1 MKPRH
6 QVTRTAVDLIKRF
19 EGYRQK
25 AAQLP
30 DGRWTV
36 GYGHTLTAREGASVS
51 EKDAEALLLYDLI
64 SVAHSVNEHTYTPL
78 NQNQFDALVC
88 FAFNIGLD
96 NFLRSGVLRRINEGS
111 LLQAACAMEMWR
123 KADFEGERIVID
135 ALVRR
140 RSAEKTL
147 FQTPANGEWVPA
159 PSPVLRPK
167 VDYDASCAI
176 PKQTPMAVSTRTEGD
191 RVVAEREEGLP
202 LNVVV
207 PEEDGPTQTEQSAAA
222 VSARLEAILSD
233 APPITITTTKP
244 VARQDDL
251 GLPEPPVPSE
261 TVSAQ
266 PAVTEPAPV
275 LFQNE
280 PTTTPIEPIAAPAP
294 VEFTPF
300 RLTPQPAEVEE
311 VAKPTPV
318 EAFAPTAKPA
328 PSEPSLFGAPA
339 SASSVFNLGGF
350 STSEE
355 VDLHPMDVPM
365 VESEQPRFGNT
376 SLLISLGIL
385 GLALFGGGVLW
396 ILTVASG
403 SDSGVKMFGYG
414 ASMIGAICFVV
425 SAYLLLR
432 RLAGPETGEDEE

>member
-6 QVTRTAVDLIKRF
+6 QVTRAAVDLIKRF

-88 FAFNIGLD
+88 FAFNIGLE

-147 FQTPANGEWVPA
+147 FLTPANGEWIPA

-167 VDYDASCAI
+167 VDYDASCAV
-176 PKQTPMAVSTRTEGD
+176 PKQTPVTVNARTEGD
-191 RVVAEREEGLP
+191 RVVAEREESLP
-202 LNVVV
+202 LNVVA
-207 PEEDGPTQTEQSAAA
+207 PEEDGPTATEQSAAA
-222 VSARLEAILSD
+222 VAARLEAILPD
-233 APPITITTTKP
+233 AEPAASTAPRP
-244 VARQDDL
+244 VRNDDL
-251 GLPEPPVPSE
+251 GLPEPPEP
-261 TVSAQ
+261 AR
-266 PAVTEPAPV
+266 PAVIEPEPV
-275 LFQNE
+275 LFQEEAMSGE
-280 PTTTPIEPIAAPAP
+280 PEAAPVAP

-300 RLTPQPAEVEE
+300 RLTPPPVEE
-311 VAKPTPV
+311 VEKPI
-318 EAFAPTAKPA
+318 PA
-328 PSEPSLFGAPA
+328 ESFAPA
-339 SASSVFNLGGF
+339 SEPVLGEPTLFGGPAVNSSVFNLGGF

-355 VDLHPMDVPM
+355 VDLRPMDVSM
-365 VESEQPRFGNT
+365 VPAESPRFGNT
-376 SLLISLGIL
+376 SLLVSLGIL

-396 ILTVASG
+396 ILTVGAG
-403 SDSGVKMFGYG
+403 SDTGVKMFGYG

-432 RLAGPETGEDEE
+432 RLAGPDTSDEE

>member
-6 QVTRTAVDLIKRF
+6 QVSRAAVDLIRRF

-36 GYGHTLTAREGASVS
+36 GYGHTLTARAGASVS

-147 FQTPANGEWVPA
+147 FLTPANGEWVPA
-159 PSPVLRPK
+159 PSSVLRPK
-167 VDYDASCAI
+167 VDYDASCAV
-176 PKQTPMAVSTRTEGD
+176 PKQTPMAVNTRTEGD
-191 RVVAEREEGLP
+191 RVVAEREEGVP
-202 LNVVV
+202 LNLVV
-207 PEEDGPTQTEQSAAA
+207 PEEDGPTATEQSAAA
-222 VSARLEAILSD
+222 VSARLEAILSET
-233 APPITITTTKP
+233 ASSENTTLGATKP
-244 VARQDDL
+244 VTRQDDL
-251 GLPEPPVPSE
+251 GLPEPPVP
-261 TVSAQ
+261 VQ
-266 PAVTEPAPV
+266 PAMTEPAPV
-275 LFQNE
+275 LFQDE
-280 PTTTPIEPIAAPAP
+280 PTTTPVEPAPAAP

-300 RLTPQPAEVEE
+300 RLTPQPVEE
-311 VAKPTPV
+311 VEKPAPV
-318 EAFAPTAKPA
+318 EAFAPRPA
-328 PSEPSLFGAPA
+328 PSEPTLFGGPA
-339 SASSVFNLGGF
+339 SGPSVFNLGGF
-350 STSEE
+350 STSDDVE
-355 VDLHPMDVPM
+355 LRPMDVPF
-365 VESEQPRFGNT
+365 VEAEQPRFGNN

-396 ILTVASG
+396 ILTVAAG
-403 SDSGVKMFGYG
+403 SDGVVKLFGYG
-414 ASMIGAICFVV
+414 ASMVGAICFVV

-432 RLAGPETGEDEE
+432 RLAGPETVGEE

>member
-6 QVTRTAVDLIKRF
+6 QVSRVAVDLIKRF
-19 EGYRQK
+19 EGYRQH
-25 AAQLP
+25 AARLP

-36 GYGHTLTAREGASVS
+36 GYGHTLTARAGASVS

-64 SVAHSVNEHTYTPL
+64 SVAHSVNEHTYAPL

-88 FAFNIGLD
+88 FAFNIGLE

-147 FQTPANGEWVPA
+147 FLTPANGEWVPA

-176 PKQTPMAVSTRTEGD
+176 PKQTPTTVNTRMEGD
-191 RVVAEREEGLP
+191 RVVAAREEGLP

-207 PEEDGPTQTEQSAAA
+207 PEEDTPTATEQSAAA
-222 VSARLEAILSD
+222 VGARLEAILSES
-233 APPITITTTKP
+233 P
-244 VARQDDL
+244 VIPRQDEL
-251 GLPEPPVPSE
+251 GLPEPPVP
-261 TVSAQ
+261 AQ
-266 PAVTEPAPV
+266 PAAADPAPV
-275 LFQNE
+275 LFQDAT
-280 PTTTPIEPIAAPAP
+280 TTTPVEPMPAEAPQAAP
-294 VEFTPF
+294 VELTPF
-300 RLTPQPAEVEE
+300 QLTPTPANEETTVE
-311 VAKPTPV
+311 
-318 EAFAPTAKPA
+318 TAT
-328 PSEPSLFGAPA
+328 PSEPTLFDPANGA
-339 SASSVFNLGGF
+339 SVFNLDGF

-355 VDLHPMDVPM
+355 AGLDSMAAPAVK
-365 VESEQPRFGNT
+365 SEPPRFGNA
-376 SLLISLGIL
+376 SLLLVLGIL

-396 ILTVASG
+396 ILTVAAG
-403 SDSGVKMFGYG
+403 ADENVKLFGYG
-414 ASMIGAICFVV
+414 ASTIGAICFVV

-432 RLAGPETGEDEE
+432 RLAGPETSRKK

>member
-6 QVTRTAVDLIKRF
+6 QVTRVAVDLIKRF

-25 AAQLP
+25 AAKLP

-64 SVAHSVNEHTYTPL
+64 SVAHAVNEHTYTPL
-78 NQNQFDALVC
+78 NQNQFDSLAC

-147 FQTPANGEWVPA
+147 FLTPASGEWVPA

-176 PKQTPMAVSTRTEGD
+176 PKQTPTAVNTRTEGD
-191 RVVAEREEGLP
+191 RVVAQREEGLP
-202 LNVVV
+202 LNVVA
-207 PEEDGPTQTEQSAAA
+207 PEEDAPSATEQSAAA
-222 VSARLEAILSD
+222 VAARLEAILPD
-233 APPITITTTKP
+233 APAATVTTKP
-244 VARQDDL
+244 VVREDDL
-251 GLPEPPVPSE
+251 GLPEPP
-261 TVSAQ
+261 A
-266 PAVTEPAPV
+266 PAPLVTEPAPV
-275 LFQNE
+275 LFQDE
-280 PTTTPIEPIAAPAP
+280 PTTTPLEPASVDTASVAP

-300 RLTPQPAEVEE
+300 RLTPQPVEE
-311 VAKPTPV
+311 VARPTPV
-318 EAFAPTAKPA
+318 EAFAPAPA
-328 PSEPSLFGAPA
+328 QSEPSLFAAPA
-339 SASSVFNLGGF
+339 AGPSVFNLGGF
-350 STSEE
+350 STSDDE
-355 VDLHPMDVPM
+355 VSLHQMDVPM
-365 VESEQPRFGNT
+365 VESEQPRFGNA
-376 SLLISLGIL
+376 SLLVSLGIL

-396 ILTVASG
+396 ILTVGAG
-403 SDSGVKMFGYG
+403 SDSGVKLFGYG
-414 ASMIGAICFVV
+414 ASMVGAICFVV

-432 RLAGPETGEDEE
+432 RLAGPDVSDEE

>member
-36 GYGHTLTAREGASVS
+36 GYGHTLTARAGASVS

-64 SVAHSVNEHTYTPL
+64 SVAHSVNEHTYAPL

-147 FQTPANGEWVPA
+147 FLTPANGEWVPA

-176 PKQTPMAVSTRTEGD
+176 PKQTPMAVNTRTEGD

-207 PEEDGPTQTEQSAAA
+207 PEEDGPTATEQSAAA
-222 VSARLEAILSD
+222 VSARLEAILSEP
-233 APPITITTTKP
+233 PPIETTTTKP
-244 VARQDDL
+244 VVRQDDL
-251 GLPEPPVPSE
+251 GLPEPPAPP
-261 TVSAQ
+261 Q
-266 PAVTEPAPV
+266 PAVTEPTPV
-275 LFQNE
+275 LFQDA
-280 PTTTPIEPIAAPAP
+280 PTTTPVEPAPTAP

-300 RLTPQPAEVEE
+300 RLTPQPAEAEE
-311 VAKPTPV
+311 VAKPAPV
-318 EAFAPTAKPA
+318 EAFAPAPKPA

-339 SASSVFNLGGF
+339 TGSSVFNLGGF

-396 ILTVASG
+396 ILTVAAG
-403 SDSGVKMFGYG
+403 SDGQVKLFGYG

-432 RLAGPETGEDEE
+432 RLAGPDTGEDEE

>member
-6 QVTRTAVDLIKRF
+6 QVSRAAVDLIKRF

-36 GYGHTLTAREGASVS
+36 GYGHTLTAREGAAVS
-51 EKDAEALLLYDLI
+51 EQDAEALLLYDLI
-64 SVAHSVNEHTYTPL
+64 SVAHSVNEHTYAPL

-96 NFLRSGVLRRINEGS
+96 NFLRSGVLRRVNEGS

-140 RSAEKTL
+140 RAAEKTL
-147 FQTPANGEWVPA
+147 FLTPANGEWVPA

-176 PKQTPMAVSTRTEGD
+176 PRQAPVAVNARTEGD
-191 RVVAEREEGLP
+191 RVVAEREEGAP
-202 LNVVV
+202 LGVVV
-207 PEEDGPTQTEQSAAA
+207 PEEDGPTATEQSAAA
-222 VSARLEAILSD
+222 VAARLEAILPD
-233 APPITITTTKP
+233 AAPAAQPL
-244 VARQDDL
+244 RQDDL
-251 GLPEPPVPSE
+251 GLPEPPVP
-261 TVSAQ
+261 TQ
-266 PAVTEPAPV
+266 PAPAEPAPP
-275 LFQNE
+275 LFQDAPVE
-280 PTTTPIEPIAAPAP
+280 PPPAAP

-300 RLTPQPAEVEE
+300 RLTPSPAAVEE
-311 VAKPTPV
+311 VERPAPV
-318 EAFAPTAKPA
+318 DSFDAA
-328 PSEPSLFGAPA
+328 PSEPTLFGGPAPQ
-339 SASSVFNLGGF
+339 SSVFNLGGF

-355 VDLHPMDVPM
+355 EVDLRPMDVAM
-365 VESEQPRFGNT
+365 VEAEAPRFGNT

-396 ILTVASG
+396 ILTVGAG
-403 SDSGVKMFGYG
+403 SDTGVKMFGYG

-432 RLAGPETGEDEE
+432 RLAGPDTSDEE

>member
-6 QVTRTAVDLIKRF
+6 QVTRASVDLIKRF

-25 AAQLP
+25 AAKLP

-64 SVAHSVNEHTYTPL
+64 SVAHSVNENTYAPL

-140 RSAEKTL
+140 RAAEKTL
-147 FQTPANGEWVPA
+147 FLTPANGEWVPA

-176 PKQTPMAVSTRTEGD
+176 PKQTPIAVNARTEGD
-191 RVVAEREEGLP
+191 RVVAEREENLP
-202 LNVVV
+202 LSIVV

-222 VSARLEAILSD
+222 VSARLESILAD
-233 APPITITTTKP
+233 PEPTTTKP
-244 VARQDDL
+244 VPLQDDL
-251 GLPEPPVPSE
+251 GLPEPPPPV
-261 TVSAQ
+261 Q
-266 PAVTEPAPV
+266 PVVAEPAPTV
-275 LFQNE
+275 FQDTS
-280 PTTTPIEPIAAPAP
+280 TTTPVEPVAEPAAP

-300 RLTPQPAEVEE
+300 RLTPQPAVEE
-311 VAKPTPV
+311 VETPAPV
-318 EAFAPTAKPA
+318 ESFAQPA
-328 PSEPSLFGAPA
+328 RQTFGEPSLFAAPPA
-339 SASSVFNLGGF
+339 GPSVFNLDGF
-350 STSEE
+350 STSDET
-355 VDLHPMDVPM
+355 VSLNSMDVPL
-365 VESEQPRFGNT
+365 VEAEQPRFGNT

-396 ILTVASG
+396 ILTVAAG

-425 SAYLLLR
+425 AAYLLLR
-432 RLAGPETGEDEE
+432 RLAGPDADGEE

>member
-36 GYGHTLTAREGASVS
+36 GYGHTLTARAGASVS

-147 FQTPANGEWVPA
+147 FLTPANGEWVPA

-176 PKQTPMAVSTRTEGD
+176 PKQTPMAVNTRTEGD
-191 RVVAEREEGLP
+191 RVVTEREEGLP

-207 PEEDGPTQTEQSAAA
+207 PEEDGPSATEQSAAA

-233 APPITITTTKP
+233 APPVATTTKP
-244 VARQDDL
+244 EVRQDDL
-251 GLPEPPVPSE
+251 GLPEPPEPVQPAP
-261 TVSAQ
+261 VQ

-275 LFQNE
+275 LFQDA
-280 PTTTPIEPIAAPAP
+280 PTTTPVEPVQPAAP

-300 RLTPQPAEVEE
+300 RLTPQPVEE
-311 VAKPTPV
+311 VEKPRPV
-318 EAFAPTAKPA
+318 EAFAPA
-328 PSEPSLFGAPA
+328 PKAFSSEPTLFGAPA
-339 SASSVFNLGGF
+339 AGPSVFNLGGF
-350 STSEE
+350 STSDE
-355 VDLHPMDVPM
+355 VSLGAMDVPF
-365 VESEQPRFGNT
+365 VETEQPRFGNL
-376 SLLISLGIL
+376 SLLVSLGIL

-396 ILTVASG
+396 ILTVAAG
-403 SDSGVKMFGYG
+403 SDSGVKLFGYG

-425 SAYLLLR
+425 AAYLLLR
-432 RLAGPETGEDEE
+432 RLAGPDVADEE